1 MYGGMKEWM
10 RLRTGAYGRTDGRTA
25 SHNAATNMIK
35 VSTFTAMVYMH
46 DDHADSAKNRYCM
59 LRSSKIRN

>member
-1 MYGGMKEWM
+1 MDAPTDG
-10 RLRTGAYGRTDGRTA
+10 RLRTDGRTA